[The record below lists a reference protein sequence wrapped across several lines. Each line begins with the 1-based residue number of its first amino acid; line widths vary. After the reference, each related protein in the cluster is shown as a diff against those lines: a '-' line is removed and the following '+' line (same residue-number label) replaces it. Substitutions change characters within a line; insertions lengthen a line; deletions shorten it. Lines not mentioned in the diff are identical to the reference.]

1 MGRATIGMTT
11 LVRFQSRDLCS
22 NCSEDRVKIWE
33 VCNDQISLNSND
45 MWCAVELFFAGRQG
59 HLCPTYTHKGFYLWN
74 FSDFV
79 ILLHAILRLRMHS
92 VPLNS
97 EGMNSFA
104 QKFATAGL
112 SVWWRLGAQTIQ
124 QVSRLNV
131 EHAFSL
137 MVLSSEVRVNNCS
150 PRSEYTTFNGWDL
163 LRAEILPTRER
174 NDTPQGRQL

>member
-1 MGRATIGMTT
+1 MCSGT
-11 LVRFQSRDLCS
+11 LFCRKVGTP
-22 NCSEDRVKIWE
+22 VP
-33 VCNDQISLNSND
+33 
-45 MWCAVELFFAGRQG
+45 
-59 HLCPTYTHKGFYLWN
+59 HTHKGFYLWN

-104 QKFATAGL
+104 QKSATAGL

-124 QVSRLNV
+124 QASRLNV

-137 MVLSSEVRVNNCS
+137 MVLSSEVHVNNCS
-150 PRSEYTTFNGWDL
+150 PTTFNGWDL
-163 LRAEILPTRER
+163 WRAEILLTRER
-174 NDTPQGRQL
+174 NDTPPREATLAWCLVLRLGVRIVQWKYVKGSPPPSRGRFRFSVF

>member
-1 MGRATIGMTT
+1 MRSVQWPDQLEFQWYVMCSGT
-11 LVRFQSRDLCS
+11 LFCRKVGTP
-22 NCSEDRVKIWE
+22 VPHI
-33 VCNDQISLNSND
+33 
-45 MWCAVELFFAGRQG
+45 
-59 HLCPTYTHKGFYLWN
+59 HTHKGFYLWN